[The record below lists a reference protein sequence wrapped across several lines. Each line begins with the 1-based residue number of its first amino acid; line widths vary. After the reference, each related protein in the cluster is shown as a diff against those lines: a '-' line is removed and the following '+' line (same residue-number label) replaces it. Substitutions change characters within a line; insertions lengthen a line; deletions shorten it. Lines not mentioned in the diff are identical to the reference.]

1 MKNRIKFFIKN
12 FEEIVCGTFITIM
25 VTIVIINVISRYFFN
40 SGIYWAEEVATISF
54 VWSVFIG
61 ASATYKHKMN
71 IGIDFLIKKGSLR
84 FQKLTQLV
92 VDVMLLIINGY
103 ILYLSLVFTK
113 ASAIKPTAVLG
124 ISSVVVNGAL
134 VVGFGLMTIHA
145 IRFLYEDIL
154 KFIKNDKNQT
164 INLINKKNMK
174 EVM

>member
-1 MKNRIKFFIKN
+1 MKNKIKFFIKN
-12 FEEIVCGTFITIM
+12 FEEIVCGTFITVM
-25 VTIVIINVISRYFFN
+25 VSIVITNVISRYFFN

-54 VWSVFIG
+54 VWSVFVG

-71 IGIDFLIKKGSLR
+71 IGIDFLIKKGSVR

-92 VDVMLLIINGY
+92 VDVMLLIITGY

-124 ISSVVVNGAL
+124 VSSVVVNGAL

-145 IRFLYEDIL
+145 IRFLYQDIL
-154 KFIKNDKNQT
+154 KFIKNNEEKQFVNF
-164 INLINKKNMK
+164 NNKK